1 MSHFLETNLL
11 WMPPFT
17 LSKVW
22 VSDLPLVGAHGS
34 LGLPKKTI
42 RPARHPPI
50 WLRQSTT
57 KHIALWSE
65 DPANPTWQPDLAF
78 RPSESYILWTCF
90 WLVPLL
96 DLSKP
101 HQVPYCWQRKLR
113 EVQVVGQASLQAD
126 QFQNLESRLLSR
138 FFLAARSMFHPIF
151 HPWASMFLLA
161 EVGWGGDTWGSH
173 TLSSSKLD
181 HEGQ

>member
-138 FFLAARSMFHPIF
+138 FFWRRGPCFRFPHFPSMGIDVFAGRGRLRWRHLGEPHP
-151 HPWASMFLLA
+151 
-161 EVGWGGDTWGSH
+161 V
-173 TLSSSKLD
+173 
-181 HEGQ
+181 